1 MNKASNYFDNLNLTQ
16 AVDKVLFC
24 IKTKGPISTSVIADD
39 LNLTGE
45 AARQHVQKLTS
56 LGLVEG
62 VQCTAQSG
70 AGRPRQN
77 WVLTELG
84 HQRFPDTHA
93 QLALQLIDSVKTIFG
108 ESGLEKLIEQRE
120 AESRSKYLAL
130 CQGLPLE
137 KCLTALA
144 EVRSEEGYMAKVEHD
159 EDGWLF
165 IENHCPICAAAT
177 ACQNF
182 CRSELALFR
191 EVLGESVH
199 VEREQYLLDGAGR
212 CVYRVTLARPS
223 EN

>member
-1 MNKASNYFDNLNLTQ
+1 MINASNYFDNLNLTQ

-24 IKTKGPISTSVIADD
+24 IKTKGPIPTAVIAKD
-39 LNLTGE
+39 LDMTGE
-45 AARQHVQKLTS
+45 AARQHIQKLTS

-62 VQCTAQSG
+62 VQCLSQSG

-93 QLALQLIDSVKTIFG
+93 QLALQLIEHVRTIFG
-108 ESGLEKLIEQRE
+108 AEGLDKLISQRE
-120 AESRSKYLAL
+120 AESRAKYLAL
-130 CQGLPLE
+130 CNDLPFTE
-137 KCLTALA
+137 KLNTLA
-144 EVRSEEGYMAKVEHD
+144 EIRSEEGYMARVEED
-159 EDGWLF
+159 EGSWLF

-177 ACQNF
+177 VCQNF

-191 EVLGESVH
+191 DVVGDGAV

-212 CVYRVTLARPS
+212 CVYRVTLKA
-223 EN
+223 NDV

>member
-1 MNKASNYFDNLNLTQ
+1 
-16 AVDKVLFC
+16 
-24 IKTKGPISTSVIADD
+24 
-39 LNLTGE
+39 
-45 AARQHVQKLTS
+45 
-56 LGLVEG
+56 VEG

-77 WVLTELG
+77 WILTELG

-108 ESGLEKLIEQRE
+108 DAGLEKLIEQRE
-120 AESRSKYLAL
+120 AESRSKYLER

-137 KCLTALA
+137 KCLAVLA
-144 EVRSEEGYMAKVEHD
+144 EVRSEEGYMAKVEQEGD
-159 EDGWLF
+159 SWLF

-191 EVLGESVH
+191 EVLGSQVN

-212 CVYRVTLARPS
+212 CVYRVTVCS
-223 EN
+223 ELL

>member
-1 MNKASNYFDNLNLTQ
+1 MINASNYFDNLNLTQ

-24 IKTKGPISTSVIADD
+24 IKTKGPISTATIAKD
-39 LNLTGE
+39 LDMTGE
-45 AARQHVQKLTS
+45 AARQHIQKLTS

-62 VQCTAQSG
+62 VQCSSQSG

-93 QLALQLIDSVKTIFG
+93 QLALQLIDSVRVIFG
-108 ESGLEKLIEQRE
+108 AEGLEKLISQRE
-120 AESRSKYLAL
+120 AESRTKYLAL
-130 CQGLPLE
+130 CNDISFSERL
-137 KCLTALA
+137 KTLA
-144 EVRSEEGYMAKVEHD
+144 EIRSEEGYMARVEQD
-159 EDGWLF
+159 EGSWLF

-177 ACQNF
+177 VCQNF

-191 EVLGESVH
+191 DVVGEEAV

-212 CVYRVTLARPS
+212 CVYRVTLKAT
-223 EN
+223 

>member
-1 MNKASNYFDNLNLTQ
+1 MNKASKYFDNLNLTQ

-24 IKTKGPISTSVIADD
+24 IKTKGPVSTAVIADD

-45 AARQHVQKLTS
+45 AARQHINKLTS

-108 ESGLEKLIEQRE
+108 DAGLEKLIEQRE
-120 AESRSKYLAL
+120 AESRHKYLAR

-137 KCLTALA
+137 KCLAALA
-144 EVRSEEGYMAKVEHD
+144 EVRSEEGYMAKVEQEGD
-159 EDGWLF
+159 SWLF

-191 EVLGESVH
+191 EVLGDQVN

-212 CVYRVTLARPS
+212 CVYRVTVCS
-223 EN
+223 ELL

>member
-1 MNKASNYFDNLNLTQ
+1 MINASNYFDNLNLTQ

-24 IKTKGPISTSVIADD
+24 IKTKGPISTAVIAKD
-39 LNLTGE
+39 LDMTGE
-45 AARQHVQKLTS
+45 AARQHIQKLTS

-62 VQCTAQSG
+62 VQCASQSG

-77 WVLTELG
+77 WVLTEQG

-93 QLALQLIDSVKTIFG
+93 QLALQLIDSVRTIFG
-108 ESGLEKLIEQRE
+108 DEGLEKLISQRE
-120 AESRSKYLAL
+120 EESRTKYLAR
-130 CQGLPLE
+130 CDNLPFIERLN
-137 KCLTALA
+137 ALA
-144 EVRSEEGYMAKVEHD
+144 DVRSEEGYMVRVEK
-159 EDGWLF
+159 EDDSWLF

-191 EVLGESVH
+191 DVLGNDAT

-212 CVYRVTLARPS
+212 CVYRVKLK
-223 EN
+223 N

>member
-1 MNKASNYFDNLNLTQ
+1 MNKASKYFDNLNLTQ

-24 IKTKGPISTSVIADD
+24 IKTKGPVATAVIAHD
-39 LNLTGE
+39 LGLTGE
-45 AARQHVQKLTS
+45 AARQHIHKLTS

-77 WVLTELG
+77 WILTELG

-108 ESGLEKLIEQRE
+108 DAGLEKLIEQRE
-120 AESRSKYLAL
+120 AESRSKYLGR

-137 KCLTALA
+137 KCLAALA
-144 EVRSEEGYMAKVEHD
+144 EVRSEEGYMAKVEQEGD
-159 EDGWLF
+159 SWLF

-191 EVLGESVH
+191 EVLGSQVN

-212 CVYRVTLARPS
+212 CVYRVTVCS
-223 EN
+223 ELL